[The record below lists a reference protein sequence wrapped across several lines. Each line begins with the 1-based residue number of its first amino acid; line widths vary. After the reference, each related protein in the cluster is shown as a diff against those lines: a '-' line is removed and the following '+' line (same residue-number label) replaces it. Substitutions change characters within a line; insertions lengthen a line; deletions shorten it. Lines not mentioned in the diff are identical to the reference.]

1 MMWRGE
7 DGLPR
12 GHPQF
17 RDLRSQFDPCTA
29 VVDQASGDRHRVGD
43 DEVGEVRIAVEGA
56 VADGRQSLGQDD
68 TAQGRVARE
77 CGISDSGRSL
87 GNRHVCVRLRGQ
99 VQDQGAASVALAV
112 EDTVFHGVHR
122 VGGVHGQRGE
132 VVRAHE
138 RGFADGGNARA
149 QVDRGQGGVG
159 GEGTLTDRGH
169 RVGECGGGERRGVEG
184 EVADLGQAIQVGTE
198 IHLGEGLV
206 VAEGTIRQHRG
217 TTQVNALQLGHVPES
232 RVVHGLEGV
241 RQGQGRNPRPHERT
255 LANVTQMRGQ
265 GHGGDLRRGESTL
278 VDECGLLSDGVG
290 AARVLRLRVCRQ
302 VRQILRVQDAVE
314 ALVVLV
320 RGVDLDALQERGACE
335 CREQAVGLDVRADVD
350 GAQLAMSLKVSRPA
364 VLRERGRETLSRGVY
379 EKARSP
385 IVSSCEGCASS
396 SWKVTWVSGW
406 PAKAESS
413 MARTLAGIHTLVS
426 CAPGEGIRADL
437 GHALGDANV
446 RRPSRVGDE
455 HAVGVD
461 GELIIIGLRRGGCVH
476 LTTRARVGRESGGHA
491 DRGQRQGTGERE
503 RQHH

>member
-1 MMWRGE
+1 MARGC
-7 DGLPR
+7 GVAR

-17 RDLRSQFDPCTA
+17 RDLRTQLDRVQA
-29 VVDQASGDRHRVGD
+29 VADEAAGDRHRVGD
-43 DEVGEVRIAVEGA
+43 DEVGEVRVAVEGA

-184 EVADLGQAIQVGTE
+184 VVADLGQAIQVGTE

-335 CREQAVGLDVRADVD
+335 CREKAVSLDIRADVD
-350 GAQLAMSLKVSRPA
+350 GAQLRHVAEGLEACRLERTRKGNALQRCVRKGALPDRLK
-364 VLRERGRETLSRGVY
+364 LRGVRLIVL
-379 EKARSP
+379 EGDLGERLAR
-385 IVSSCEGCASS
+385 EGRVVDGAHARGDPHARQLCA
-396 SWKVTWVSGW
+396 
-406 PAKAESS
+406 
-413 MARTLAGIHTLVS
+413 
-426 CAPGEGIRADL
+426 GEGIRADL

-476 LTTRARVGRESGGHA
+476 LTARARVGRESGGHA